1 KWIKSQGGLAAME
14 EANRSKAGLLYDAI
28 DGSDFF
34 RGHAE
39 PESRSLMNVTWRLP
53 TEELEARFV
62 SAAEAA
68 GLSGLKGHRNVGG
81 LRASIYNAC
90 PRRAVEDLVAFMNDF
105 ESKNG

>member
-1 KWIKSQGGLAAME
+1 ME
-14 EANRSKAGLLYDAI
+14 EANRAKAGLLYTAI

-39 PESRSLMNVTWRLP
+39 PESRSSMNVTWRLP
-53 TEELEARFV
+53 SEDLEARF
-62 SAAEAA
+62 AGEAEAA
-68 GLSGLKGHRNVGG
+68 GLSGLKGHRSVGG

-90 PRRAVEDLVAFMNDF
+90 PRLAVEDLVAFMNDF